1 MVLQN
6 APAHLRQRWQDLK
19 LGLQK
24 EMQQHQQAVAWS
36 VIGQPCLGAPAG
48 ADLLTDSD
56 ASPAYWSGSASNNS
70 TRHSHGSGGTPT
82 TRESSPPETG
92 KDLC

>member
-36 VIGQPCLGAPAG
+36 VIGTPCLGAPAG

-56 ASPAYWSGSASNNS
+56 ASPTYWSSSTTNNTNNNNDSNRVNASTESNR
-70 TRHSHGSGGTPT
+70 TESGG
-82 TRESSPPETG
+82 
-92 KDLC
+92 

>member
-24 EMQQHQQAVAWS
+24 EMEQHQQAVAWS
-36 VIGQPCLGAPAG
+36 VIGAPCLGAPAG
-48 ADLLTDSD
+48 ADLATDSD
-56 ASPAYWSGSASNNS
+56 VSPTTWTSSASNTSSTNQNS
-70 TRHSHGSGGTPT
+70 STV
-82 TRESSPPETG
+82 PPG
-92 KDLC
+92 PDSAPSDAS